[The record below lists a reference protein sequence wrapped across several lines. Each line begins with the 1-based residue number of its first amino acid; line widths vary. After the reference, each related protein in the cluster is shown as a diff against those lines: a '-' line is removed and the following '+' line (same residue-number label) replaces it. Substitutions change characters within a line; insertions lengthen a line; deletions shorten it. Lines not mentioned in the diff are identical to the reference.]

1 MQTLYSH
8 IVQLALFFM
17 SKHINL
23 LSVKRAMSSKQLLSG
38 PHQCS
43 AAGSFLVC
51 RSLRSVSCDHFLIS
65 TTLFHINPTDF
76 LVHNKL
82 KSDSGSL
89 SFQDICCCLQN
100 QKTRKKRL
108 VFKRFKKT
116 GSIPPCIM
124 GSWVMCF
131 RLSIRILWRHNFSS
145 WDFVAPQLFK
155 SECCGATKL
164 LILKF

>member
-1 MQTLYSH
+1 
-8 IVQLALFFM
+8 M

-23 LSVKRAMSSKQLLSG
+23 LSVKRAMSSKQLLPG

-65 TTLFHINPTDF
+65 TTLFHINFTDF
-76 LVHNKL
+76 LVHKKL

-100 QKTRKKRL
+100 QKNKK
-108 VFKRFKKT
+108 KNAWSSKGKKT

-145 WDFVAPQLFK
+145 WDFVAPQLFN
-155 SECCGATKL
+155 SGATKF

>member
-1 MQTLYSH
+1 
-8 IVQLALFFM
+8 M

-38 PHQCS
+38 AHQCS

-65 TTLFHINPTDF
+65 TTLFHINSTDF
-76 LVHNKL
+76 LVHNAWKVIAAACPF
-82 KSDSGSL
+82 KIFSVA
-89 SFQDICCCLQN
+89 FR
-100 QKTRKKRL
+100 TKKQEKNVWSSKGL
-108 VFKRFKKT
+108 KKT

-131 RLSIRILWRHNFSS
+131 RLSIRILWRPNFSS
-145 WDFVAPQLFK
+145 WDFVAPQLFN

-164 LILKF
+164 LISKF

>member
-1 MQTLYSH
+1 
-8 IVQLALFFM
+8 M

-38 PHQCS
+38 AHQCS

-65 TTLFHINPTDF
+65 TTLFHINSTDF
-76 LVHNKL
+76 LVHNAWKVIAAACPF
-82 KSDSGSL
+82 KIFSVA
-89 SFQDICCCLQN
+89 FRTK
-100 QKTRKKRL
+100 KTRKKTSGL
-108 VFKRFKKT
+108 QKVKKN
-116 GSIPPCIM
+116 GQHSPCIM

-145 WDFVAPQLFK
+145 WDFGAPQLFN

-164 LILKF
+164 LISNF

>member
-23 LSVKRAMSSKQLLSG
+23 LSVKRAMSSKQLLPG

-65 TTLFHINPTDF
+65 TTLFHINSTDF
-76 LVHNKL
+76 LFHKKL

-100 QKTRKKRL
+100 QKTRKKN
-108 VFKRFKKT
+108 VWSSKGKKKRAAF
-116 GSIPPCIM
+116 PPV
-124 GSWVMCF
+124 SWGLGWCVLGYLLGFCGATTF
-131 RLSIRILWRHNFSS
+131 QVGILWRHNFSS
-145 WDFVAPQLFK
+145 QNVVAPQNF
-155 SECCGATKL
+155 
-164 LILKF
+164 